1 MKYALFRDLN
11 PFGKLIMTFFLMGSS
26 YLVIFILTTLLAIP
40 IYGLTLSE
48 IIEIFRTGDF
58 ADNINMLS
66 FFQITYS
73 AGLFLIPAILAG
85 ILFYGNSLEYLSARG
100 RPFGLTLIL
109 SVMVVLV
116 AVPLINFLAEF
127 NMNISLPEKL
137 AGLEQRIRETE
148 TEAEELMNIFLS
160 DTTISRFLINLLMI
174 AVVPAFGEE
183 FFFRGVLQ
191 RLFTEWF
198 RNRHAGIIVSAILFS
213 FMHFQ
218 FLGFIPRIL
227 LGVLFS
233 YMLVWS
239 GSMWVPVLAH
249 FVNNA
254 IAVTFYFLLNRGLI
268 SGELNTIGSDKETIL
283 YAIASSFF
291 LALIMGGIYL
301 VEKRK
306 ANLSQG
312 SAV

>member
-1 MKYALFRDLN
+1 MKYALFRDLK
-11 PFGKLIMTFFLMGSS
+11 PFGKLVLTFFLMGSS
-26 YLVIFILTTLLAIP
+26 YLVVFILTTLVAIP
-40 IYGLTLSE
+40 IYGISLSE
-48 IIEIFRTGDF
+48 IIEIFRTGDY

-85 ILFYGNSLEYLSARG
+85 FLFYGDSLEYLSARG
-100 RPFGLTLIL
+100 RPLIITLML
-109 SVMVVLV
+109 SVMVVLG

-137 AGLEQRIRETE
+137 AGLEQRIRDTE

-160 DTTISRFLINLLMI
+160 DTTISRFLINLIMI
-174 AVVPAFGEE
+174 AVVPAIGEE

-191 RLFTEWF
+191 RIFIEWF

-227 LGVLFS
+227 LGVLFG

-239 GSMWVPVLAH
+239 GSIWIPVLAH

-254 IAVTFYFLLNRGLI
+254 IAVTFYFFYNRGLI
-268 SGELNTIGSDKETIL
+268 GGELDTIGSDKETIL
-283 YAIASSFF
+283 YTISSSFF
-291 LALIMGGIYL
+291 LIMIMGGIYL

-306 ANLSQG
+306 ANQSQG
-312 SAV
+312 TVA

>member
-1 MKYALFRDLN
+1 MKYALFRDLK
-11 PFGKLIMTFFLMGSS
+11 PFGKLVLTFFLMGSS
-26 YLVIFILTTLLAIP
+26 YLVVFILTTLVAIP
-40 IYGLTLSE
+40 IYGITINE
-48 IIEIFRTGDF
+48 IIEIFRTGNY

-73 AGLFLIPAILAG
+73 AGLFLIPALLAG
-85 ILFYGNSLEYLSARG
+85 FLFYGNSLEYLSARG
-100 RPFGLTLIL
+100 RPFIITLML
-109 SVMVVLV
+109 SVMVVLG

-137 AGLEQRIRETE
+137 AGLEQRIRDTE

-174 AVVPAFGEE
+174 AVVPAIGEE

-191 RLFTEWF
+191 RIFTEWF
-198 RNRHAGIIVSAILFS
+198 RNRHVGIIVSAIIFS

-227 LGVLFS
+227 LGMLFG

-239 GSMWVPVLAH
+239 GSIWVPVLAH

-254 IAVTFYFLLNRGLI
+254 IAVTFYFLFNRGLI
-268 SGELNTIGSDKETIL
+268 SGELDTIGSNKETIL
-283 YAIASSFF
+283 YTVSSSFF
-291 LALIMGGIYL
+291 LIMIMGCIYL

-306 ANLSQG
+306 ANQSQG
-312 SAV
+312 TVA

>member
-1 MKYALFRDLN
+1 
-11 PFGKLIMTFFLMGSS
+11 MTFFLMGSS

>member
-1 MKYALFRDLN
+1 MKYALFQDLK
-11 PFGKLIMTFFLMGSS
+11 PFGKLVLTFFLMGSS
-26 YLVIFILTTLLAIP
+26 YLVIFILTTLVAIP
-40 IYGLTLSE
+40 IYGISLSK
-48 IIEIFRTGDF
+48 IIEIFRTADF
-58 ADNINMLS
+58 AGNVNMLS

-73 AGLFLIPAILAG
+73 AGLFLVPALLAG
-85 ILFYGNSLEYLSARG
+85 FLFYGDSLEYLSARSK
-100 RPFGLTLIL
+100 PLIMTLLL
-109 SVMVVLV
+109 SVIVVLG

-137 AGLEQRIRETE
+137 AGLEQRIRDTE

-160 DTTISRFLINLLMI
+160 DTSISRFLINLLMI

-191 RLFTEWF
+191 RIFTEWF

-227 LGVLFS
+227 LGMLFG
-233 YMLVWS
+233 YMLVWT
-239 GSMWVPVLAH
+239 GSIWVPVVAH

-254 IAVTFYFLLNRGLI
+254 IAVTFYFLFNRGLI
-268 SGELNTIGSDKETIL
+268 GGELNTIGSDRQTIL
-283 YAIASSFF
+283 YTISSSIF
-291 LALIMGGIYL
+291 LILIMGCIYFAG
-301 VEKRK
+301 KRK
-306 ANLSQG
+306 VNQSQG
-312 SAV
+312 TVA